1 MSGPPCTR
9 RTILVVED
17 DPDIAESLCD
27 VLRSEG
33 YEVVTA
39 SNGKEGLDRL
49 GEMGRPCLILLDLM
63 MPVMSGSEFLAALRR
78 NDAHAATP
86 VVIVSAWAK
95 EGAQVRALS
104 QGFVDKPISIDAL
117 LEATHKF
124 CTPGEASP

>member
-1 MSGPPCTR
+1 MSGPACSR
-9 RTILVVED
+9 HTILVVED

-33 YEVVTA
+33 YDVVTA

-49 GEMGRPCLILLDLM
+49 EEMGRPCLILLDLM
-63 MPVMSGSEFLAALRR
+63 MPVMSGGEFLAVLRQT
-78 NDAHAATP
+78 DA
-86 VVIVSAWAK
+86 
-95 EGAQVRALS
+95 S

-124 CTPGEASP
+124 CVPEARP